1 MPASGAVACFWEP
14 DPRPSTS
21 SPLDDDDESEDVD
34 VDLEDEGAAGEA
46 ITRGSVAAEADWI
59 SRKTSSS
66 LSGSNAR
73 GNFGI
78 GATGER
84 GGAAIVGIS
93 KHSQIGSIS
102 ARKIPL

>member
-1 MPASGAVACFWEP
+1 M
-14 DPRPSTS
+14 
-21 SPLDDDDESEDVD
+21 
-34 VDLEDEGAAGEA
+34 EDEGATGEA
-46 ITRGSVAAEADWI
+46 ITWDSVAAEADWI
-59 SRKTSSS
+59 SRASSSS